1 VLRFLP
7 GGVIDASELLGLC
20 KRNVPGLVVV
30 VAIVVGLVVAAVF
43 ALVLALGER
52 LFKVNSEGLNI
63 ILAAL
68 DKMSFVSMSALPGEI
83 VSILIMP

>member
-1 VLRFLP
+1 MKFLP
-7 GGVIDASELLGLC
+7 GGVIVASELLGLC
-20 KRNVPGLVVV
+20 KRNVPGLVVGLF
-30 VAIVVGLVVAAVF
+30 VAGVF

-83 VSILIMP
+83 VSILIIP